1 MGWREILGV
10 PADQPPRGRHEGH
23 HGRGYRREDRHY
35 TDDVY
40 PGDQRPVPDRAAEHV
55 FRSGDVDE
63 SPDQGP
69 TSHGAL
75 DEASPGQPEA
85 RPAGARERGEPGR
98 PGTPAEPATGVP
110 RTKPATEPS
119 RTAEPTQ
126 AGEAAPAGEPTEAGR
141 PAAGW
146 RGSPPAERVIAP
158 AAGGPQLAW
167 RFPPQQVVA
176 SYETHGQAVRAVD
189 YLADRRF
196 PVERSAIVGRGLT
209 SVESIGR
216 MSWRDSTLRTVGT
229 WAVAGAVFGLV
240 IGLLDWASPLRA
252 AFSLALWGLLIG
264 AVLGLLGGLLVRAF
278 AGSGHP
284 DRVTRTRAYRADSYD
299 LLVDTEV
306 ADRARSLLVLAGFPV
321 TGAIRQDAAA
331 SGGLRVG
338 HPAEPGRTGA
348 RRP

>member
-10 PADQPPRGRHEGH
+10 PADQPPRGRHEGYQ
-23 HGRGYRREDRHY
+23 GRGYRREDRHY

-40 PGDQRPVPDRAAEHV
+40 PGDQRPIPDRATERV
-55 FRSGDVDE
+55 FRPGDVDE

-69 TSHGAL
+69 TSHGVL
-75 DEASPGQPEA
+75 DEASPGRPET
-85 RPAGARERGEPGR
+85 RPADAGEPGR
-98 PGTPAEPATGVP
+98 TGLPAEPAAGAP
-110 RTKPATEPS
+110 LTKPAAEPS
-119 RTAEPTQ
+119 RTAEPAQ
-126 AGEAAPAGEPTEAGR
+126 AAGATPADEPADAGR
-141 PAAGW
+141 PAPGW

-158 AAGGPQLAW
+158 AAGGAQLAW

-196 PVERSAIVGRGLT
+196 PVERTAIVGRGLT

-278 AGSGHP
+278 AGGGHP

-338 HPAEPGRTGA
+338 HPGEPGRTGA